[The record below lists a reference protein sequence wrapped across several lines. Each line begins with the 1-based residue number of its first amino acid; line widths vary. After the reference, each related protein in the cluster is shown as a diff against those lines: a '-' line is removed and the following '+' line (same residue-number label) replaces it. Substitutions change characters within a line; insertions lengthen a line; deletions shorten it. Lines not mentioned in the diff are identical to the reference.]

1 MQLLVSAPTLW
12 SCLHDADLM
21 SCVDAGAQR
30 LLLCM
35 LRRLCCSSTS
45 ERKEDFSA
53 AVRACLSQSLRCVHC
68 SNAAATGKCLLTCLL
83 PVIGWG
89 VWCFIRKKEQ
99 PHNAEGPGNVCMPV
113 AAICEKRFRSALP
126 LLIRLINVG
135 RALWRYFAAKTQRDD
150 CFVNFLMEFTARAR
164 DGRDRR

>member
-1 MQLLVSAPTLW
+1 MTRRELRASEYLLPRCMQLLVSAPTLW

-21 SCVDAGAQR
+21 SCVDAGTQR

-68 SNAAATGKCLLTCLL
+68 SNAAAPRQVLPRLPPACHRLGRVVFHPQEGAAPQCRRPWKCMHARGSDL
-83 PVIGWG
+83 
-89 VWCFIRKKEQ
+89 RKTFSFSAAA
-99 PHNAEGPGNVCMPV
+99 PHSSN
-113 AAICEKRFRSALP
+113 
-126 LLIRLINVG
+126 
-135 RALWRYFAAKTQRDD
+135 
-150 CFVNFLMEFTARAR
+150 
-164 DGRDRR
+164 